1 MQEEEEDQDKK
12 EELKS
17 SIGFD
22 TIDQSS
28 SFLSDHNSI

>member
-1 MQEEEEDQDKK
+1 MQEEEEDQDK

-22 TIDQSS
+22 NIDQCS
-28 SFLSDHNSI
+28 LLLCDHNSI

>member
-1 MQEEEEDQDKK
+1 MQEEEDQDKK
-12 EELKS
+12 ELKS

-22 TIDQSS
+22 NIDQCS